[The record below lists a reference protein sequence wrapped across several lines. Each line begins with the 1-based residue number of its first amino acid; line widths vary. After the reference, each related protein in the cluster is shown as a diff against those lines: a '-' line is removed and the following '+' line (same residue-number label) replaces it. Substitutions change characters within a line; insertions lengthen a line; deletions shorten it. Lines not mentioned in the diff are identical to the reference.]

1 MLTWPDEGHS
11 NGQVV
16 LDRGDIMLPMKDYV
30 TDPITL
36 TVERG
41 YVTRIQGGLQAEV
54 LRDYMA
60 SYEDPEAYAVSHIG
74 WGLQPR
80 AHWSMLGHY
89 GKETHIGMD
98 ARAFEGNFLWSM
110 GPNNEAGGQ
119 RTTACHIDIPMRH
132 CTVTLDDRAVVID
145 GARRPPQ
152 GADMTTTVPAG
163 DISAYAR
170 QGFGTPLPLKAPF
183 GLLIIDFVNGFADP
197 GVFGGGNIPQAIERT
212 RTLLAHAREQGWPVA
227 HSRIVFSDDD
237 ADSNIFCLKV
247 PGMLTLKED
256 SHNSAIVPQ
265 LAPAPGE
272 YVVRKSTPSA
282 FYGTMLAPWL
292 AQRGV
297 QTLVVAGCVTSGCV
311 RASVVDAMQ
320 AGFRPL
326 VVSDCCGD
334 RALGPHEA
342 NLFDMAQKYAAVMP
356 LDQALADIG
365 ALAA

>member
-1 MLTWPDEGHS
+1 
-11 NGQVV
+11 
-16 LDRGDIMLPMKDYV
+16 
-30 TDPITL
+30 
-36 TVERG
+36 
-41 YVTRIQGGLQAEV
+41 
-54 LRDYMA
+54 
-60 SYEDPEAYAVSHIG
+60 
-74 WGLQPR
+74 
-80 AHWSMLGHY
+80 
-89 GKETHIGMD
+89 
-98 ARAFEGNFLWSM
+98 
-110 GPNNEAGGQ
+110 
-119 RTTACHIDIPMRH
+119 
-132 CTVTLDDRAVVID
+132 
-145 GARRPPQ
+145 
-152 GADMTTTVPAG
+152 MTNTVPAG

-197 GVFGGGNIPQAIERT
+197 AVFGGGNIPPAIERT
-212 RTLLAHAREQGWPVA
+212 RALLAHARAQGWPVA

-247 PGMLTLKED
+247 PGMLTLKEG

-292 AQRGV
+292 AQRSV

-356 LDQALADIG
+356 LEQALADIAALPG
-365 ALAA
+365 AAR